1 MAAPVV
7 AQAPVAV
14 QAPVVT
20 QVPMVQP
27 KGAKK
32 PMNKKMMMLI
42 GGGLLLTIIGLMM
55 VFRKNTQ
62 KQEIA
67 DSDTKKV
74 EAIKE
79 DLKKIEQRILGFR
92 VKEGVSPIMD
102 SLTVSAAEVQ
112 DFVQNEIC
120 AVINHDDA
128 IKEFEKSLILPDTIQ
143 CKGEQS
149 VEAEMIML
157 KENIDK
163 MEKITDRMSPEMK
176 KLVMNLMKNTK
187 KMIEELQQQVCGNG
201 KTEVKKEDVLKI
213 VKNLRLSLCG
223 HVKGK
228 TSKEEAKK
236 KINSVMKLVPSLMF
250 GRPVELEADP
260 NSYKKLSNGDGAVK
274 REGKAKTGVRML

>member
-1 MAAPVV
+1 MAAVPV
-7 AQAPVAV
+7 PVPV
-14 QAPVVT
+14 QAPVPA

-27 KGAKK
+27 KGVKK
-32 PMNKKMMMLI
+32 PMNKKTMMLI

-62 KQEIA
+62 KQA

-74 EAIKE
+74 EDIKQ
-79 DLKKIEQRILGFR
+79 DLKRMEQRILGFR

-102 SLTVSAAEVQ
+102 SLAVSAAEVQ

-128 IKEFEKSLILPDTIQ
+128 IKEFEKTLILPDTIQ
-143 CKGEQS
+143 CKGEEKS
-149 VEAEMIML
+149 VEAEMVML

-163 MEKITDRMSPEMK
+163 MEKIADRMSPEMK

-236 KINSVMKLVPSLMF
+236 KINSVMKFIPSFMF

-274 REGKAKTGVRML
+274 REGKAGVRMV